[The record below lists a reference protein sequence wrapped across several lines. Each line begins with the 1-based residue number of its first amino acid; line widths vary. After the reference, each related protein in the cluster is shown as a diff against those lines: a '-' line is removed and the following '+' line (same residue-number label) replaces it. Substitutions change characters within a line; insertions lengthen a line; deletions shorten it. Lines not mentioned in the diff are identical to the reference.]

1 LFALIHP
8 RLAFISRSPANP
20 RLKLIQHACCG
31 ASASLAGG
39 FKIFQEKKMEQARM
53 FIAIGLSFLVFFV
66 WQYFFVEPQQSPQT
80 SDEKVQTAAEPG
92 QTTAVEPATVVP
104 PQALPTPD
112 PDGITPQ
119 GDARKI
125 TVSTPLFKAVLSERG
140 AVFTSFVLKNFR
152 ETVDVDSP
160 LKELVIPGVGQGNF
174 GTGFDQNS
182 VAGMQQALF
191 SLDTNGAEI
200 SVSQK
205 PQSLIFTWVS
215 PTGMSVHKKYTFSPD
230 SYRIGLE
237 LTVNNPSQQA
247 FQARPYL
254 SILHPVP
261 QKNQTY
267 GFEGPSALIDG
278 KLHEIPIKKIPD
290 QNTFQGR
297 ITWVALQD
305 RYFMASIIPEE
316 ELEAVMRLSLVGE
329 GFVEARYVAPE
340 MVVVP
345 GTQKSISYSLFMGPK
360 NIRILQGLGHELS
373 RAVNFGMFDF
383 IAKPGVWLL
392 NFIYGFI
399 PNYGVAIIILT
410 VFTKILLWPLGNKSY
425 KSMSEMKKLQPLMA
439 EIREKHK
446 DDKKKMNEEIM
457 GLYKTYKINP
467 VGGCL
472 PMVAQIPIFFALYRM
487 LYQAI
492 ELRHAPFFLWIDDL
506 SAPDRLFEFG
516 FSIPF
521 MDPPYG
527 IPVLTIIM
535 GATMFLQQKMSPPPG
550 DPTQAKMMMFLPIVF
565 TVIFINFS
573 SGLVL
578 YWLVNNVLSIAQ
590 QYYISKKY
598 A

>member
-1 LFALIHP
+1 
-8 RLAFISRSPANP
+8 
-20 RLKLIQHACCG
+20 
-31 ASASLAGG
+31 
-39 FKIFQEKKMEQARM
+39 MEQARM

-66 WQYFFVEPQQSPQT
+66 WQYFFVEPQPPA
-80 SDEKVQTAAEPG
+80 QTADKHAESVPDPS
-92 QTTAVEPATVVP
+92 QTASVEQKSVAP
-104 PQALPTPD
+104 PLALPAPD
-112 PDGITPQ
+112 EIPVQ
-119 GDARKI
+119 RDARKI
-125 TVSTPLFKAVLSERG
+125 TISTPLYRTVISEKG
-140 AVFTSFVLKNFR
+140 AVFTSFVLKDYR
-152 ETVDVDSP
+152 ENMGAGS
-160 LKELVIPGVGQGNF
+160 LQKELIVPEIGQGNF
-174 GTGFDQNS
+174 TIGFDQNTVS
-182 VAGMQQALF
+182 GMKDAVF
-191 SLDTNGAEI
+191 SLDVESAEI
-200 SVSQK
+200 TVSDR
-205 PQSLIFTWVS
+205 PHILNFTWVS
-215 PTGMSVHKKYTFSPD
+215 PTGMSVHKRYTFSPD
-230 SYRIGLE
+230 SYRIGLD
-237 LTVNNPSQQA
+237 LTVNNPSEQA

-254 SILHPVP
+254 SILHPVAN
-261 QKNQTY
+261 KKQTY

-278 KLHEIPIKKIPD
+278 KLHEVSVKKIPD
-290 QNTFQGR
+290 QNTLQGR
-297 ITWVALQD
+297 IAWVALQD

-316 ELEAVMRLSLVGE
+316 ELDAVMRLALVGD
-329 GFVEARYVAPE
+329 GIVEAQYLGPE
-340 MVVVP
+340 VVVVP
-345 GTQKSISYSLFMGPK
+345 GTQKSIAYSLFMGPK
-360 NIRILQGLGHELS
+360 NIQILKSIGHELS
-373 RAVNFGMFDF
+373 RAIDFGMFDF
-383 IAKPGVWLL
+383 IAKPLVWLL

-410 VFTKILLWPLGNKSY
+410 IITKILLWPLGNKSY
-425 KSMSEMKKLQPLMA
+425 KSMNEMKKLQPLMA

-446 DDKKKMNEEIM
+446 NDKKKMNEEVM

-472 PMVAQIPIFFALYRM
+472 PMVAQIPIFFALYQM

-506 SAPDRLFEFG
+506 SAPDRLFDFN

-550 DPTQAKMMMFLPIVF
+550 DPTQAKMMMFLPLVF